1 MVNEAIKKWK
11 KQSAELRKKAKIREA
26 KREANEELRKAKIA
40 AYRSK
45 AAINQHPNAPKQH
58 ISVKPNIPAPTKL
71 DPHKKPGM
79 GLKPGPKLNAQ
90 QAQHLA
96 NTLKA
101 RKA

>member
-1 MVNEAIKKWK
+1 MVNEALQKLVKRKHQLKKTLAK
-11 KQSAELRKKAKIREA
+11 KPITMKGPTPTF
-26 KREANEELRKAKIA
+26 N
-40 AYRSK
+40 
-45 AAINQHPNAPKQH
+45 PNAPKQK
-58 ISVKPNIPAPTKL
+58 ISVKPNIPAPAKL